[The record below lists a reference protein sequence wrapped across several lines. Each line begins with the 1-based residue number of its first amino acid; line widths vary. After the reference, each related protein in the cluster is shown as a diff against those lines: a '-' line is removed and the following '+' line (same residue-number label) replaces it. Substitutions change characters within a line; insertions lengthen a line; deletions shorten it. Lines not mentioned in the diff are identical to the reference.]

1 LLSDRSD
8 NNHSLLSRKNYKSP
22 CVSESQT
29 VFRILYMG
37 SSQLLHNSQLCA
49 HLNASE
55 VEQLLQIVTIRD
67 IPKSELIFLEGD
79 DAVGFYILLRGSVRV
94 YKASPEGREYTLH
107 RIKPGQVFAE
117 AAVFH
122 GNKYPANSQALLD
135 STVAYFP
142 KVDFVRLIESNP
154 QMSLKM
160 IASMAAFLR
169 DFNQTIEMLSLKDV
183 SARLATWLL
192 NAAERAR
199 GSQFTLPMSKGD
211 LAEVLGT
218 VNETLSRNLRKM
230 IDLGVLAVEN
240 RDITILDQARLEAI
254 AGGEKI

>member
-1 LLSDRSD
+1 
-8 NNHSLLSRKNYKSP
+8 
-22 CVSESQT
+22 
-29 VFRILYMG
+29 MG

-49 HLNASE
+49 HLNSGE
-55 VEQLLQIVTIRD
+55 VEQLLRIVAIRD
-67 IPKSELIFLEGD
+67 VPKGELIFLEGD

-94 YKASPEGREYTLH
+94 YKASSEGREYTLH

-122 GNKYPANSQALLD
+122 GNKYPANCEALLD
-135 STVAYFP
+135 STVAFFP
-142 KVDFVRLIESNP
+142 KADFVRLIESNP

-169 DFNQTIEMLSLKDV
+169 DFNQTIEMLSLKEV

-199 GSQFTLPMSKGD
+199 SNRITLPMSKGD
-211 LAEVLGT
+211 LADVLGT
-218 VNETLSRNLRKM
+218 VNETVSRNLRKM
-230 IDLGVLAVEN
+230 IDLKIITVDN
-240 RDITILDQARLEAI
+240 REIAILDQARLQAI
-254 AGGEKI
+254 AAGEKL

>member
-1 LLSDRSD
+1 MS
-8 NNHSLLSRKNYKSP
+8 
-22 CVSESQT
+22 
-29 VFRILYMG
+29 

-67 IPKSELIFLEGD
+67 ISKGELIFLEGD

-135 STVAYFP
+135 STVAFFP
-142 KVDFVRLIESNP
+142 KVDFVRLIEGNP

-160 IASMAAFLR
+160 IASMATFLR

-183 SARLATWLL
+183 SARLATWLI
-192 NAAERAR
+192 NAAERAH
-199 GSQFTLPMSKGD
+199 SNQFTLPLSKGD

-230 IDLGVLAVEN
+230 IDLKIITVDN
-240 RDITILDQARLEAI
+240 REIAILDRARLEAI
-254 AGGEKI
+254 AGGEKF